1 MDGHEWVQIPSGR
14 PIVPRCCH
22 FYIYFNHY
30 KFNLNKFQFQLKE
43 VSAYSVQNVHYFP
56 FTCTDVPFGKRN
68 TVDALVSDHLR
79 NLKVVVTRVSHL
91 QEHALISDQMEK
103 QLWWMVAYESFRN
116 SLIIHK
122 DKTEEILFLFN
133 ECLYL
138 I

>member
-1 MDGHEWVQIPSGR
+1 MNSAIFV
-14 PIVPRCCH
+14 
-22 FYIYFNHY
+22 
-30 KFNLNKFQFQLKE
+30 NLQQKPLKL
-43 VSAYSVQNVHYFP
+43 
-56 FTCTDVPFGKRN
+56 G
-68 TVDALVSDHLR
+68 TVEALVSDHLR